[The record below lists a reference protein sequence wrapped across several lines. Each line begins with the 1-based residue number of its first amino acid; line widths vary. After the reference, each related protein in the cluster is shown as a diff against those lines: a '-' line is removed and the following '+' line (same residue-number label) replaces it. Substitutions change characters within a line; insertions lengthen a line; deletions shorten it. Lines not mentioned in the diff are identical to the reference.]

1 MLRQYNEKVARFIPE
16 WILAGWDVASTLF
29 RKKKNVIFDR
39 FDYPQRAQGE
49 IPFRCMRCCYFARSL
64 EQSPETD
71 LHSWTAYFKFLHQ
84 IRRHAAILTRVNYTM
99 NQMAQRYALGQLMMN
114 STTVHRE
121 QEEMTR
127 CTEVLWLCAAE
138 VGMAGW
144 SGWTHIVLIKTS
156 DGANSSNGP
165 ERKWQKKRKV
175 KVKSFKTSQCGAHT
189 LKWFEFWPPLP
200 LTATFIAQ
208 II

>member
-1 MLRQYNEKVARFIPE
+1 MLRQYNAKVATFIWE

-29 RKKKNVIFDR
+29 RKKKKKR
-39 FDYPQRAQGE
+39 Y
-49 IPFRCMRCCYFARSL
+49 L
-64 EQSPETD
+64 TD
-71 LHSWTAYFKFLHQ
+71 LIIPNEHKAKFHSDVCAAVILPGVWSRALKQICLVGPHVSSSCTKLEDMLPSYLGELH
-84 IRRHAAILTRVNYTM
+84 YEP
-99 NQMAQRYALGQLMMN
+99 MARLYVLGQLMMN

-165 ERKWQKKRKV
+165 ERKWQKKRRSK
-175 KVKSFKTSQCGAHT
+175 
-189 LKWFEFWPPLP
+189 
-200 LTATFIAQ
+200 
-208 II
+208 